1 MINRIF
7 ILILSIL
14 YNVHAVNKIV
24 SLPLSITSQ
33 ISSSN
38 FFRNI
43 NTPFSF
49 VNFTDT
55 ENATAD
61 HNDLL
66 ASQSASFLSYSS
78 EFISILGHNPTLTL
92 IEERDPSLPF
102 AHEGGVYIPELN
114 QVWFTANQLPKQNTN
129 VSSVDL
135 TTDQVELLNIQPPI
149 ATPNGVNYFE
159 GYAYVCSQ
167 GTKTT
172 PAGIYA
178 VNPTTLTSRLV
189 VNSWFGLHLNSPN
202 DVTFSTK
209 ILGKKF
215 MWFTDPH
222 VAYMQ
227 GFANEPQ
234 ILSTVFRYDM
244 LTSELRPV
252 ITDIIIPNGIAF
264 NLNETVLYVSD
275 TSPDTNVKIVYAY
288 DINEYGLPIN
298 RRIFSI
304 SSTGIPDGIHIDKND
319 RVWIAEG
326 DGINVRDPSGNL
338 LGVILGY
345 NLSGTGLISNFAIVK
360 NTVIILAQDALWK
373 LNVTNDIV

>member
-102 AHEGGVYIPELN
+102 AHEGGV
-114 QVWFTANQLPKQNTN
+114 
-129 VSSVDL
+129 
-135 TTDQVELLNIQPPI
+135 
-149 ATPNGVNYFE
+149 
-159 GYAYVCSQ
+159 
-167 GTKTT
+167 
-172 PAGIYA
+172 
-178 VNPTTLTSRLV
+178 
-189 VNSWFGLHLNSPN
+189 
-202 DVTFSTK
+202 
-209 ILGKKF
+209 
-215 MWFTDPH
+215 
-222 VAYMQ
+222 
-227 GFANEPQ
+227 
-234 ILSTVFRYDM
+234 
-244 LTSELRPV
+244 
-252 ITDIIIPNGIAF
+252 
-264 NLNETVLYVSD
+264 
-275 TSPDTNVKIVYAY
+275 
-288 DINEYGLPIN
+288 
-298 RRIFSI
+298 
-304 SSTGIPDGIHIDKND
+304 
-319 RVWIAEG
+319 
-326 DGINVRDPSGNL
+326 
-338 LGVILGY
+338 
-345 NLSGTGLISNFAIVK
+345 
-360 NTVIILAQDALWK
+360 
-373 LNVTNDIV
+373 